1 MGFSNQ
7 NFVMKKKAFMTTILL
22 AFIGC
27 VLIGLSLFF
36 LYRGSFY
43 ANQKAILAKKD
54 LEEAN
59 LKIECLN
66 NELKEKSNRIL
77 ESEQKLELLK
87 SHPFSPIAGQNLPVI
102 EITTVDL
109 GEGTTI
115 EGKDKKVHRLM
126 FSHQIRFSILNLG
139 KSSLKEVIFS
149 IQDIYNGPKV
159 KHKKYMHKSK
169 SFNNE
174 DLGSYENIE
183 VNTLN
188 LKSKKMIYT
197 SNLPSS
203 FGVGDYSFT
212 IIVEWEKG
220 FYQME
225 VNIEEI
231 EGKLNFK
238 YQFFDDNCNVIDFK
252 NLENSINN

>member
-1 MGFSNQ
+1 M
-7 NFVMKKKAFMTTILL
+7 VTLLL
-22 AFIGC
+22 ALTGC
-27 VLIGLSLFF
+27 VLIGVSIFF

-43 ANQKAILAKKD
+43 ANQKIIIAKKD
-54 LEEAN
+54 LDEAK

-66 NELKEKSNRIL
+66 NELKEKTNKFL

-87 SHPFSPIAGQNLPVI
+87 SHSFNPIAGQNLPIV

-126 FSHQIRFSILNLG
+126 FSHQIRFSILNIG

-149 IQDIYNGPKV
+149 IQDIYNGPKD
-159 KHKKYMHKSK
+159 KLKKNRHRSK

-174 DLGSYENIE
+174 ELGSYENIE

-203 FGVGDYSFT
+203 FGVGDYSY
-212 IIVEWEKG
+212 IVIVEWDKG

-231 EGKLNFK
+231 DGKLNFK
-238 YQFFDDNCNVIDFK
+238 YQFFDDNCNEIDFK